1 MQIMLFQKF
10 KELGATEDE
19 EKLKTEAP
27 LLIISISLGQTE
39 GRLVKFG
46 HSLYAGWS
54 IASSSSKLALLPKV
68 RNGMVE

>member
-10 KELGATEDE
+10 KELGATEGE
-19 EKLKTEAP
+19 EKLKTEDP
-27 LLIISISLGQTE
+27 LLIKISLGQTE

-54 IASSSSKLALLPKV
+54 TASSSSKLALLPKV